1 MVVRNMIKNFNQQV
15 RDYSDLPFKVLEY
28 SETRQLRY
36 FSQVFTEDE
45 LDWHRDREDR
55 TINLISGSNWLIQL
69 DNELPV
75 LIESGKSYQ
84 VPAGLWHRV
93 IRTDKA
99 TDMVLE
105 ILMGDVK
112 FS

>member
-1 MVVRNMIKNFNQQV
+1 LVSRPYIDSDTRFFSKEVNQE
-15 RDYSDLPFKVLEY
+15 DLV
-28 SETRQLRY
+28 
-36 FSQVFTEDE
+36 
-45 LDWHRDREDR
+45 WHRDREDR